1 MSQSQGMLIVFSGP
15 SGVGKGTV
23 LREYLQEH
31 PNVKLSVSATTRAPR
46 PGEVDGVH
54 YHFVSQEQFQTLIQQ
69 DGLLEYACYSGN
81 YYGTPKKAV
90 QEQLEQGNHVVL
102 EIEVQGA
109 LQILRQHPQALLI
122 FVMPPSYQELERRL
136 RQGVTPEACGS
147 AFACAGACLA
157 CAALYET
164 DTAGSGGVS
173 FRAGDVSVTA
183 SAGGESTASTKALR
197 ELAERMMAP
206 YLDDG
211 GFCFRGVRA

>member
-136 RQGVTPEACGS
+136 RERNTESEEVIQRRLHTAIQEMGQACQYDFILVNDS
-147 AFACAGACLA
+147 VPQAKARLDQMIQAG
-157 CAALYET
+157 
-164 DTAGSGGVS
+164 
-173 FRAGDVSVTA
+173 
-183 SAGGESTASTKALR
+183 
-197 ELAERMMAP
+197 P
-206 YLDDG
+206 YLNRQMKSMIDEVLQD
-211 GFCFRGVRA
+211 AQTIPQ

>member
-136 RQGVTPEACGS
+136 RERNTESEEVIQRRLHTAIQEMGQACQHDFILVNDS
-147 AFACAGACLA
+147 VPQAKARLDQMIQAG
-157 CAALYET
+157 
-164 DTAGSGGVS
+164 
-173 FRAGDVSVTA
+173 
-183 SAGGESTASTKALR
+183 
-197 ELAERMMAP
+197 P
-206 YLDDG
+206 YLNRQMKSMIDEVLQD
-211 GFCFRGVRA
+211 AQTIPQ